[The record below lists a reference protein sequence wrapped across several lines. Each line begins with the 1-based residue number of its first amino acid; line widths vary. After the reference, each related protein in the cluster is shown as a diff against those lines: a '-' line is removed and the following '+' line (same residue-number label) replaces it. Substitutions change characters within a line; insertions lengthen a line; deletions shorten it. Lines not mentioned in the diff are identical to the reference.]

1 MKCRCVVVKGFIM
14 NDIEKLFKAI
24 KLDKYRPSSTSYF
37 DPVRKYFVPKTPE
50 EEVRQKTIEFLTAHL
65 GVPLNRLRVEE
76 AMAHVKKGARGR
88 ADIVVYRDDEKNKPL
103 MVIEC
108 KASEVDISC
117 DEVREQAERYRDILS
132 ADYIMLV
139 NGCKL
144 VIYKYQNGK
153 NFELVEISSYKE
165 LLKSKVSFVES
176 IPLEPYSYE
185 EIMSSEL
192 QDRFTRV
199 YVGCETPKS
208 IKSFALNFLN
218 LILLKS
224 INEENILE
232 SIGVFEDRGTG
243 RTRFGNSAG
252 YNYQIKTRLFI
263 AKDRKNKD
271 QILGLSLFGEY
282 NTQLNVSI
290 MNRERRHHSLQLNM
304 DNFCEY
310 DYRTDKIVITHNGT
324 LSTGRGG
331 SISKFTV
338 VDYVKNNAPDLIR
351 GEEIY
356 LGSLDNSRLLEWN
369 QPDVQNFIKNLFCY
383 AVLRD
388 EVRKKYKRKYKGKYK
403 SK

>member
-1 MKCRCVVVKGFIM
+1 M
-14 NDIEKLFKAI
+14 NDIEKIFKAI

-50 EEVRQKTIEFLTAHL
+50 EEVRQKTIEFLDTHL

-108 KASEVDISC
+108 KAPEVDISC

-165 LLKSKVSFVES
+165 LLKSKVSFVER

-185 EIMSSEL
+185 EIMSYEL
-192 QDRFTRV
+192 QEKFTQV
-199 YVGCETPKS
+199 YVGCETPKP

-218 LILLKS
+218 LILLKP

-232 SIGVFEDRGTG
+232 TIGVFEDRGTG

-271 QILGLSLFGEY
+271 QILGLSLFGKYY

-290 MNRERRHHSLQLNM
+290 MNRERRHHSLQLDM
-304 DNFCEY
+304 DKFCEY
-310 DYRTDKIVITHNGT
+310 DYRTNKIVITHNGT

-338 VDYVKNNAPDLIR
+338 VDYIKSNAPDLIR
-351 GEEIY
+351 NEEIY
-356 LGSLDNSRLLEWN
+356 LGTIDNSRLLEWN
-369 QPDVQNFIKNLFCY
+369 QPDVQNFVKNLFRY

-388 EVRKKYKRKYKGKYK
+388 EVRKKYKRKRKRSRTKK
-403 SK
+403 

>member
-1 MKCRCVVVKGFIM
+1 MK
-14 NDIEKLFKAI
+14 DIEKIFKTI

-50 EEVRQKTIEFLTAHL
+50 EEVRQKTIEFLTTHL
-65 GVPLNRLRVEE
+65 GVPLNKLRVEE

-103 MVIEC
+103 MVVEC

-144 VIYKYQNGK
+144 VIYKYHNGK

-165 LLKSKVSFVES
+165 LLKSKVSFVER
-176 IPLEPYSYE
+176 IPLESYSYA
-185 EIMSSEL
+185 EIMSYEL
-192 QDRFTRV
+192 QDTFTRV
-199 YVGCETPKS
+199 YVGCETPKP

-218 LILLKS
+218 LILLKP
-224 INEENILE
+224 INEENILA

-304 DNFCEY
+304 DNYCEY

-356 LGSLDNSRLLEWN
+356 LGSVDSSRLLEWE
-369 QPDVQNFIKNLFCY
+369 QPDVQNFIKNLFRY

-388 EVRKKYKRKYKGKYK
+388 EIRKKYKRKYK

>member
-1 MKCRCVVVKGFIM
+1 M
-14 NDIEKLFKAI
+14 NDIEKIFKAI

-50 EEVRQKTIEFLTAHL
+50 EEVRQKTIEFLDTHL

-108 KASEVDISC
+108 KAPEVDISC

-165 LLKSKVSFVES
+165 LLKSKVSFVER
-176 IPLEPYSYE
+176 IPLEPYSYK
-185 EIMSSEL
+185 EIMSYEL
-192 QDRFTRV
+192 QEKFTQV
-199 YVGCETPKS
+199 YVGCETPKP

-218 LILLKS
+218 LILLKP

-232 SIGVFEDRGTG
+232 TIGVFEDRGTG

-271 QILGLSLFGEY
+271 QILGLSLFGKYY

-310 DYRTDKIVITHNGT
+310 DYRTDKIVITHNGA

-338 VDYVKNNAPDLIR
+338 IDYVKNNAPDLIR

-356 LGSLDNSRLLEWN
+356 LGSLDNSRLLEWD
-369 QPDVQNFIKNLFCY
+369 QPDVQNFIKNLFRY

-388 EVRKKYKRKYKGKYK
+388 EVRKKYKRKRKRSRTKK
-403 SK
+403 

>member
-1 MKCRCVVVKGFIM
+1 M
-14 NDIEKLFKAI
+14 NDIKKIFKAI

-50 EEVRQKTIEFLTAHL
+50 EEVRQKTIEFLATHL
-65 GVPLNRLRVEE
+65 GVPLNRFRVEE

-103 MVIEC
+103 MVVEC
-108 KASEVDISC
+108 KAPEVDISC
-117 DEVREQAERYRDILS
+117 DEVREQAERYRDILR

-153 NFELVEISSYKE
+153 NFELVEISSYKD
-165 LLKSKVSFVES
+165 LLKSKVSFVERT
-176 IPLEPYSYE
+176 PLEPYSYA
-185 EIMSSEL
+185 EIMSYEL
-192 QDRFTRV
+192 QDKFTRV
-199 YVGCETPKS
+199 YVGCETPKP

-271 QILGLSLFGEY
+271 QILGLSLFGDY

-290 MNRERRHHSLQLNM
+290 TNRERRHHSLQLNM

-310 DYRTDKIVITHNGT
+310 DYRTDKIVITHNGI

-356 LGSLDNSRLLEWN
+356 LGSVDNSRLLEWN
-369 QPDVQNFIKNLFCY
+369 QPDVQNFIKNLFRY

-388 EVRKKYKRKYKGKYK
+388 EVRKKYKRKRSRTKK
-403 SK
+403 

>member
-1 MKCRCVVVKGFIM
+1 M
-14 NDIEKLFKAI
+14 NDIEKIFKAI

-50 EEVRQKTIEFLTAHL
+50 EEVRQKTIEFLDTHL

-108 KASEVDISC
+108 KAPEVDISC

-165 LLKSKVSFVES
+165 LLKSKVSFVER
-176 IPLEPYSYE
+176 IPLEPYSYK
-185 EIMSSEL
+185 EIMSYEL
-192 QDRFTRV
+192 QEKFTQV
-199 YVGCETPKS
+199 YVGCETPKL

-218 LILLKS
+218 LILLKP

-232 SIGVFEDRGTG
+232 TIGVFEDRGTG

-271 QILGLSLFGEY
+271 QILGLSLFGKYY

-338 VDYVKNNAPDLIR
+338 IDYVKNNAPDLIR

-356 LGSLDNSRLLEWN
+356 LGSVDNSRLLEWS
-369 QPDVQNFIKNLFCY
+369 QPDVQNFIKNLFRY

-388 EVRKKYKRKYKGKYK
+388 EVRKKYKRKRKRSRTKK
-403 SK
+403 

>member
-1 MKCRCVVVKGFIM
+1 M
-14 NDIEKLFKAI
+14 NDIEKIFKAI

-50 EEVRQKTIEFLTAHL
+50 EEVRQKTIEFLDTHL

-165 LLKSKVSFVES
+165 LLKSKVSFVER

-185 EIMSSEL
+185 EIMSYEL
-192 QDRFTRV
+192 QEKFTQV
-199 YVGCETPKS
+199 YVGCETPKP

-218 LILLKS
+218 LILLKP

-232 SIGVFEDRGTG
+232 TMGVFEDRGTG

-271 QILGLSLFGEY
+271 QILGLSLFGKYY

-304 DNFCEY
+304 DKFCEY

-338 VDYVKNNAPDLIR
+338 IDYVKNNAPDLIR
-351 GEEIY
+351 GEDIY
-356 LGSLDNSRLLEWN
+356 LGSVDNSHLLEWS
-369 QPDVQNFIKNLFCY
+369 QPDVQNFIKNLFRY

-388 EVRKKYKRKYKGKYK
+388 EVRKKYKRKRSRKK
-403 SK
+403 

>member
-1 MKCRCVVVKGFIM
+1 M
-14 NDIEKLFKAI
+14 NDIEKIFKAI

-50 EEVRQKTIEFLTAHL
+50 EEVRQKTIEFLTTHL

-108 KASEVDISC
+108 KAPEVDISC

-165 LLKSKVSFVES
+165 LLKSKVFFVES

-185 EIMSSEL
+185 EIMSSKL
-192 QDRFTRV
+192 QETFTRV

-356 LGSLDNSRLLEWN
+356 LGSLDNSRLLEWD
-369 QPDVQNFIKNLFCY
+369 QPDVQNFIKNLFRY

-388 EVRKKYKRKYKGKYK
+388 EVRKKYKGKRKRSRTKK
-403 SK
+403 

>member
-1 MKCRCVVVKGFIM
+1 M
-14 NDIEKLFKAI
+14 NDIEKIFKAI

-50 EEVRQKTIEFLTAHL
+50 EEVRQKTIEFLETHL

-76 AMAHVKKGARGR
+76 AMAHVKKRARGR
-88 ADIVVYRDDEKNKPL
+88 ADIVVYRDDEKNQPL

-108 KASEVDISC
+108 KAPEVDISC
-117 DEVREQAERYRDILS
+117 DEVREQAERYRDILN

-144 VIYKYQNGK
+144 VVYKYQNGK
-153 NFELVEISSYKE
+153 NFELVEISSYEE
-165 LLKSKVSFVES
+165 LLKSKVSFVER

-185 EIMSSEL
+185 EIMSYEL
-192 QDRFTRV
+192 QHKFTQI
-199 YVGCETPKS
+199 YVGCETPKP

-218 LILLKS
+218 LILLIP
-224 INEENILE
+224 INEENVLE

-263 AKDRKNKD
+263 AKDRKKKD
-271 QILGLSLFGEY
+271 QILGLSLFGKY

-304 DNFCEY
+304 DNFCKF
-310 DYRTDKIVITHNGT
+310 DHRTDKIVITHNGT

-356 LGSLDNSRLLEWN
+356 LGSVDNSRLLEWN
-369 QPDVQNFIKNLFCY
+369 QPDVQSFIKNLFRY

-388 EVRKKYKRKYKGKYK
+388 EVRKKYKRKIKRK
-403 SK
+403 

>member
-1 MKCRCVVVKGFIM
+1 
-14 NDIEKLFKAI
+14 
-24 KLDKYRPSSTSYF
+24 
-37 DPVRKYFVPKTPE
+37 
-50 EEVRQKTIEFLTAHL
+50 
-65 GVPLNRLRVEE
+65 
-76 AMAHVKKGARGR
+76 MAHVKKGARGR

-108 KASEVDISC
+108 KAPEVDISC

-199 YVGCETPKS
+199 YVGSETSKP

-271 QILGLSLFGEY
+271 QILGLSLFGGY

-304 DNFCEY
+304 DKFCEY
-310 DYRTDKIVITHNGT
+310 DYRTDKIVIIHNGT

-331 SISKFTV
+331 AISKFTV
-338 VDYVKNNAPDLIR
+338 VDYVKNNAPDLIH

-356 LGSLDNSRLLEWN
+356 LGSVDNSRLLEWN
-369 QPDVQNFIKNLFCY
+369 QPDVQNFINNLFRY
-383 AVLRD
+383 AILRD
-388 EVRKKYKRKYKGKYK
+388 EVRKKYKRKRKHSRTKNK
-403 SK
+403 SLY

>member
-1 MKCRCVVVKGFIM
+1 M
-14 NDIEKLFKAI
+14 NDIEKIFKAI

-50 EEVRQKTIEFLTAHL
+50 EEVRQKTIEFLDTHL

-108 KASEVDISC
+108 KAQEVDISC

-165 LLKSKVSFVES
+165 LLKSKVSFVER

-185 EIMSSEL
+185 EIMSYEL
-192 QDRFTRV
+192 QEKFTQV
-199 YVGCETPKS
+199 YVGCETPKP

-218 LILLKS
+218 LILLKP

-232 SIGVFEDRGTG
+232 TIGVFEDRGTG

-271 QILGLSLFGEY
+271 QILGLSLFGKYY

-290 MNRERRHHSLQLNM
+290 MNRERRHHSLQLDM
-304 DNFCEY
+304 DKFCEY
-310 DYRTDKIVITHNGT
+310 DYRTNKIVITHNGT

-338 VDYVKNNAPDLIR
+338 VDYVKSNAPDLIR
-351 GEEIY
+351 NEEIY
-356 LGSLDNSRLLEWN
+356 LGTIDNSRLLEWN
-369 QPDVQNFIKNLFCY
+369 QPDVQNFVKNLFRY

-388 EVRKKYKRKYKGKYK
+388 EVRKKYKRKRKRSRTKK
-403 SK
+403 